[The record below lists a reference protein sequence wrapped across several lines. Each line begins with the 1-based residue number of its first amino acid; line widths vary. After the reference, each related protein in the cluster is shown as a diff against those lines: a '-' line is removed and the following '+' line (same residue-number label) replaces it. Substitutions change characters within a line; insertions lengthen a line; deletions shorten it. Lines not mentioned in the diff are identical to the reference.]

1 MTTVPL
7 TVHIMTAAMTPGDAI
22 GNYILSSARIWREW
36 GVRVEIFADY
46 VAPVYGG
53 LVKPTILYPATG
65 DALLWYHY
73 SIYADNIETAIN
85 SPDYKIM
92 DFHGISP
99 AYLFAGQNK
108 NMQTLCQQ
116 GIDLLPD
123 LHNVF
128 DACVVHSEYTR
139 EVLIENGFDETI
151 IHKLPLIV
159 DTSRFEQA
167 VDEDLGML
175 LGKLE
180 YLLFVGRIVPQKD
193 ILAMLDIFEQ
203 VHQQRPQTCLVLVGS
218 QDHTPAYQKQIQRAI
233 KRKRLEGRVMFT
245 GQVNDTIVL
254 ATLLQKA
261 AFLIVTSDWE
271 TFCVPVAEAMF
282 FGTPPIVHNIPPLPE
297 IAGTGGVVI
306 DKKNVGETAVA
317 ILNIL
322 SDEIQYKSLS
332 QAAKLRSA
340 NFTDTALMAALQNM
354 LMTVF
359 GKQIS

>member
-1 MTTVPL
+1 M
-7 TVHIMTAAMTPGDAI
+7 
-22 GNYILSSARIWREW
+22 
-36 GVRVEIFADY
+36 
-46 VAPVYGG
+46 
-53 LVKPTILYPATG
+53 
-65 DALLWYHY
+65 
-73 SIYADNIETAIN
+73 
-85 SPDYKIM
+85 
-92 DFHGISP
+92 
-99 AYLFAGQNK
+99 
-108 NMQTLCQQ
+108 
-116 GIDLLPD
+116 
-123 LHNVF
+123 
-128 DACVVHSEYTR
+128 
-139 EVLIENGFDETI
+139 IENGFDETI